1 MYNYSSTFLYKFF
14 LMPNITYIDGK
25 YLNYEDSKIHINDR
39 GYHFGDA
46 VYEVIV
52 FNKNIFYDF
61 DGHIQRLF
69 KSLTSLE
76 IKFSLSSSSLKII
89 INNLIRLNKANIGSV
104 YIQVSRGV
112 AERNHSFHD
121 LNIKPILTII
131 VTKKSNIGNNL
142 NGVKAITLND
152 NRWSRPDIK
161 TTQLLPNVLAKT
173 LANKNNAYESIFID
187 DEGFVTEG
195 SSSNIWVLNKENQ
208 LITRNLDGKIL
219 SGITRNSISLF
230 AKKNNIMVI
239 EKKFTQIELYN
250 AKEVFLTSASS
261 FIMPIIQID
270 DQNINQ
276 GLVGN
281 ISLELRKLY
290 FDNFKHS

>member
-1 MYNYSSTFLYKFF
+1 
-14 LMPNITYIDGK
+14 MPNITYIDGK

-89 INNLIRLNKANIGSV
+89 INNLIRLNKADIGSV

-112 AERNHSFHD
+112 AERNHSFHG
-121 LNIKPILTII
+121 LNIKPILSII
-131 VTKKSNIGNNL
+131 VSKKSNIENNL

-230 AKKNNIMVI
+230 AKKNNIKVV
-239 EKKFTQIELYN
+239 EKKFTKIELYN

-261 FIMPIIQID
+261 FIMPIVQID

-281 ISLELRKLY
+281 VSLELRKLY

>member
-1 MYNYSSTFLYKFF
+1 
-14 LMPNITYIDGK
+14 MPNITYIDGK
-25 YLNYEDSKIHINDR
+25 YLNYEDSKIHVNDR

-69 KSLTSLE
+69 KSLKSLE

-89 INNLIRLNKANIGSV
+89 INNLIRLNKAIIGSV

-112 AERNHSFHD
+112 AERNHSFHG

-131 VTKKSNIGNNL
+131 LTKKSNIENNI

-173 LANKNNAYESIFID
+173 LANKNNAYECIFID

-230 AKKNNIMVI
+230 AKKNNITVV

-261 FIMPIIQID
+261 FIMPIVQID

>member
-1 MYNYSSTFLYKFF
+1 
-14 LMPNITYIDGK
+14 MPSITYIDGK
-25 YLNYEDSKIHINDR
+25 YLNYEDSKIHVNDR

-52 FNKNIFYDF
+52 FNKNIFYDY

-69 KSLTSLE
+69 KSLKSLE

-89 INNLIRLNKANIGSV
+89 INNLIRLNKAIIGSV

-112 AERNHSFHD
+112 AERNHSFHG

-131 VTKKSNIGNNL
+131 LTKKSNIENNI

-173 LANKNNAYESIFID
+173 LANKNNAYECIFID
-187 DEGFVTEG
+187 DEGYVTEG
-195 SSSNIWVLNKENQ
+195 SSSNIWALNKENQ

-230 AKKNNIMVI
+230 AKKNNITVV

-261 FIMPIIQID
+261 FIMPIVQID
-270 DQNINQ
+270 DQIINQ
-276 GLVGN
+276 CLVGN

>member
-1 MYNYSSTFLYKFF
+1 
-14 LMPNITYIDGK
+14 MPNITYIDGK

-76 IKFSLSSSSLKII
+76 IKFSVSSSSLKII

-112 AERNHSFHD
+112 AERNHSFHG

-131 VTKKSNIGNNL
+131 VTKKSNIENNL

-230 AKKNNIMVI
+230 AKKNNITVI

-270 DQNINQ
+270 DQNIDQ

-290 FDNFKHS
+290 FNNFKHS

>member
-1 MYNYSSTFLYKFF
+1 
-14 LMPNITYIDGK
+14 MPNITYIDGK

-76 IKFSLSSSSLKII
+76 IEFSVSSSSLKII

-112 AERNHSFHD
+112 AERNHSFHG

-131 VTKKSNIGNNL
+131 VSKKSNIENNL

-219 SGITRNSISLF
+219 PGITRNSISLF
-230 AKKNNIMVI
+230 AKKNNITVV

-261 FIMPIIQID
+261 FIMPIVKID

-281 ISLELRKLY
+281 VSLELRKLY

>member
-1 MYNYSSTFLYKFF
+1 
-14 LMPNITYIDGK
+14 MPNITYIDGK

-69 KSLTSLE
+69 KSLKSLE

-112 AERNHSFHD
+112 AERNHSFHG

-131 VTKKSNIGNNL
+131 VTKKLNIENNL

-187 DEGFVTEG
+187 DKGFVTEG

-230 AKKNNIMVI
+230 AKKNNITVV
-239 EKKFTQIELYN
+239 EKKFTQIELYS

-261 FIMPIIQID
+261 FIMPIVQID

-281 ISLELRKLY
+281 ISLKLRKLY
-290 FDNFKHS
+290 FDNFKH

>member
-1 MYNYSSTFLYKFF
+1 
-14 LMPNITYIDGK
+14 MPNITYIDGK

-61 DGHIQRLF
+61 DGHIERLF
-69 KSLTSLE
+69 KSLKSLE

-89 INNLIRLNKANIGSV
+89 INNLIRLNKVNIGSV

-112 AERNHSFHD
+112 AERNHSFHG
-121 LNIKPILTII
+121 LNIKPMLTII
-131 VTKKSNIGNNL
+131 ITKKLNIENNL

-187 DEGFVTEG
+187 DEGYVTEG

-230 AKKNNIMVI
+230 AKNNNITVV

-261 FIMPIIQID
+261 FIMPIIKID

>member
-1 MYNYSSTFLYKFF
+1 
-14 LMPNITYIDGK
+14 MPNITYIDGK

-89 INNLIRLNKANIGSV
+89 INNLIRLNKANIGSI

-112 AERNHSFHD
+112 AERNHSFYG

-131 VTKKSNIGNNL
+131 VTKKSNIENNL

-230 AKKNNIMVI
+230 AKKNNITVI

-261 FIMPIIQID
+261 FIMPIVQID

-290 FDNFKHS
+290 FNNFKHS

>member
-1 MYNYSSTFLYKFF
+1 
-14 LMPNITYIDGK
+14 MPNITYIDGK

-112 AERNHSFHD
+112 AERNHSFHG

-131 VTKKSNIGNNL
+131 VSKKSNIENNL

-195 SSSNIWVLNKENQ
+195 SSSNIWVLNKENH

-230 AKKNNIMVI
+230 AKKNNIKVV
-239 EKKFTQIELYN
+239 EKKFTKIELYN

-261 FIMPIIQID
+261 FIMPIVQID

>member
-1 MYNYSSTFLYKFF
+1 
-14 LMPNITYIDGK
+14 MPNITYIDGK

-61 DGHIQRLF
+61 DGHIKRLF

-89 INNLIRLNKANIGSV
+89 INNLIRLNKANIGSI

-112 AERNHSFHD
+112 AERNHSFHG

-131 VTKKSNIGNNL
+131 VTKKSNIENNL

-230 AKKNNIMVI
+230 AKKNNITVV

-290 FDNFKHS
+290 FNNFKHS

>member
-1 MYNYSSTFLYKFF
+1 
-14 LMPNITYIDGK
+14 MPNITYIDGK

-69 KSLTSLE
+69 KSLKSLE

-89 INNLIRLNKANIGSV
+89 INNLIRLNKANIGSI

-112 AERNHSFHD
+112 AERNHSFHG

-131 VTKKSNIGNNL
+131 VTKKSNIENNL

-230 AKKNNIMVI
+230 AKKNNITVV
-239 EKKFTQIELYN
+239 EKKFTQTELYN

-261 FIMPIIQID
+261 FIMPIVQID

-281 ISLELRKLY
+281 VSLELRKLY

>member
-1 MYNYSSTFLYKFF
+1 
-14 LMPNITYIDGK
+14 MPNITYIDGK
-25 YLNYEDSKIHINDR
+25 YLNYEDSKIHVNDR

-61 DGHIQRLF
+61 DDHIQRLF
-69 KSLTSLE
+69 KSLKSLE

-89 INNLIRLNKANIGSV
+89 INNLIRLNKAIIGSV

-112 AERNHSFHD
+112 AERNHSFHG

-131 VTKKSNIGNNL
+131 LTKKSNIENNI

-187 DEGFVTEG
+187 DEGYVTEG

-230 AKKNNIMVI
+230 AKKNNITVV

-261 FIMPIIQID
+261 FIMPIVQID

>member
-1 MYNYSSTFLYKFF
+1 
-14 LMPNITYIDGK
+14 MPNITYIDGK
-25 YLNYEDSKIHINDR
+25 YLNYEDSKIHVNDR

-52 FNKNIFYDF
+52 FNKNIFYDY

-69 KSLTSLE
+69 KSLKSLE

-89 INNLIRLNKANIGSV
+89 INNLIRLNKAIIGSV

-112 AERNHSFHD
+112 AERNHSFHG

-131 VTKKSNIGNNL
+131 LTKKSNIENNI

-195 SSSNIWVLNKENQ
+195 SSSNIWVLNKEHQ

-230 AKKNNIMVI
+230 AKKNNITVV

-261 FIMPIIQID
+261 FIMPIVQID

-276 GLVGN
+276 GIVGN

>member
-1 MYNYSSTFLYKFF
+1 
-14 LMPNITYIDGK
+14 MPNIIYINGK
-25 YLNYEDSKIHINDR
+25 YSNYEDAKIHVNDR

-52 FNKNIFYDF
+52 FNKKIFYDF

-69 KSLTSLE
+69 NSLKSLE
-76 IKFSLSSSSLKII
+76 IKFSFSISSLKLII
-89 INNLIRLNKANIGSV
+89 KNLIRMNRANVGSV
-104 YIQVSRGV
+104 YIQVSRGIS
-112 AERNHSFHD
+112 ERNHSYYG

-131 VTKKSNIGNNL
+131 VTKKSNIDNNVK
-142 NGVKAITLND
+142 GVKAITLID

-161 TTQLLPNVLAKT
+161 TTQLLPNVMAKT
-173 LANKNNAYESIFID
+173 MAVKHNAYESIFID
-187 DEGFVTEG
+187 NNGYVTEG
-195 SSSNIWVLNKENQ
+195 SSSNIWILNNENE

-230 AKKNNIMVI
+230 AKKNKIKVV
-239 EKKFTQIELYN
+239 ELKFTREELYG

-261 FIMPIIQID
+261 FVIPIIQID
-270 DQNINQ
+270 NNKINK

-281 ISLELRKLY
+281 ISLDLRKLY
-290 FDNFKHS
+290 FDNFKNL

>member
-1 MYNYSSTFLYKFF
+1 
-14 LMPNITYIDGK
+14 MPNITYIDGK

-46 VYEVIV
+46 IYEVIV

-112 AERNHSFHD
+112 AERNHSFHG

-131 VTKKSNIGNNL
+131 VSKKSNIENNL

-195 SSSNIWVLNKENQ
+195 SSSNIWVLNKDNQ

-230 AKKNNIMVI
+230 AKKNNITVV

-261 FIMPIIQID
+261 FIMPIVQID

-281 ISLELRKLY
+281 VSLELRKLY

>member
-1 MYNYSSTFLYKFF
+1 
-14 LMPNITYIDGK
+14 MPNITYIDGK
-25 YLNYEDSKIHINDR
+25 YLNYEDSKIHVNDR

-46 VYEVIV
+46 VYEVII
-52 FNKNIFYDF
+52 FNKNIFYDY

-69 KSLTSLE
+69 KSLKSLE

-89 INNLIRLNKANIGSV
+89 INNLIRLNKAIIGSV

-112 AERNHSFHD
+112 AERNHSFHG

-131 VTKKSNIGNNL
+131 LTKKSNIENNI

-187 DEGFVTEG
+187 DEGYVTEG

-230 AKKNNIMVI
+230 AKKNNITVV

-290 FDNFKHS
+290 FNNFKHS

>member
-1 MYNYSSTFLYKFF
+1 
-14 LMPNITYIDGK
+14 MPNITYIDGK
-25 YLNYEDSKIHINDR
+25 YLNYEDSKIHVNDR

-52 FNKNIFYDF
+52 FNKNIFYDY

-69 KSLTSLE
+69 KSLKSLE

-89 INNLIRLNKANIGSV
+89 INNLIRLNKAIIGSV

-112 AERNHSFHD
+112 AERNHSFHG

-131 VTKKSNIGNNL
+131 LTKKSNIENNI

-187 DEGFVTEG
+187 DEGYVTEG

-230 AKKNNIMVI
+230 AKKNNITVV

-261 FIMPIIQID
+261 FIMPIVKID

>member
-1 MYNYSSTFLYKFF
+1 
-14 LMPNITYIDGK
+14 MPNITYIDGK

-69 KSLTSLE
+69 KSLKSLE

-89 INNLIRLNKANIGSV
+89 INNLIRLNKANIGSI

-112 AERNHSFHD
+112 AERNHSFHG

-131 VTKKSNIGNNL
+131 VTKKSNIENNL

-219 SGITRNSISLF
+219 SGITRNSISSF
-230 AKKNNIMVI
+230 AKKNNITVV

-261 FIMPIIQID
+261 FIMPIVQID

-290 FDNFKHS
+290 FNNFKHS

>member
-1 MYNYSSTFLYKFF
+1 
-14 LMPNITYIDGK
+14 MPNITYIDGK

-46 VYEVIV
+46 IYEVIV

-112 AERNHSFHD
+112 AERNHSFHG

-131 VTKKSNIGNNL
+131 VSKKSNIENDL

-230 AKKNNIMVI
+230 AKKNNIKVV
-239 EKKFTQIELYN
+239 EKKFTKIELYN

-261 FIMPIIQID
+261 FIMPIVQID

>member
-1 MYNYSSTFLYKFF
+1 
-14 LMPNITYIDGK
+14 MPNITYIDGK

-46 VYEVIV
+46 IYEVIV

-69 KSLTSLE
+69 KSLKSLE
-76 IKFSLSSSSLKII
+76 IEFSLSSSSLKII
-89 INNLIRLNKANIGSV
+89 INNLIRLNKADIGSV

-112 AERNHSFHD
+112 AERNHSFHG

-131 VTKKSNIGNNL
+131 VSKKSNIENNL

-195 SSSNIWVLNKENQ
+195 SSSNIWVLNKENH

-230 AKKNNIMVI
+230 AKKNNIKVV
-239 EKKFTQIELYN
+239 EKKFTKIELYN

-261 FIMPIIQID
+261 FIMPIVQID

>member
-1 MYNYSSTFLYKFF
+1 
-14 LMPNITYIDGK
+14 MPNITYIDGK

-89 INNLIRLNKANIGSV
+89 INNLIRLNKANIGSI

-112 AERNHSFHD
+112 AERNHSFHG

-131 VTKKSNIGNNL
+131 VTKKSNLENNL

-230 AKKNNIMVI
+230 AKKNNITVI

-261 FIMPIIQID
+261 FIMPIVQID

-290 FDNFKHS
+290 FNNFKHS

>member
-1 MYNYSSTFLYKFF
+1 
-14 LMPNITYIDGK
+14 MPNITYIDGK

-89 INNLIRLNKANIGSV
+89 INNLIRLNKANIGSI

-112 AERNHSFHD
+112 AERNHSFHG

-131 VTKKSNIGNNL
+131 VTKKSNIENNL

-230 AKKNNIMVI
+230 AKKNNITVI

-290 FDNFKHS
+290 FNNFKHS

>member
-1 MYNYSSTFLYKFF
+1 
-14 LMPNITYIDGK
+14 MPNITYINGK
-25 YLNYEDSKIHINDR
+25 YLNYEDSKIHVNDR

-69 KSLTSLE
+69 KSLKSLE

-89 INNLIRLNKANIGSV
+89 INNLIRLNKAIIGSV

-112 AERNHSFHD
+112 AERNHSFHG
-121 LNIKPILTII
+121 LNIEPILTII
-131 VTKKSNIGNNL
+131 LTKKSNIQNDL

-187 DEGFVTEG
+187 NEGYVTEG

-230 AKKNNIMVI
+230 AKKNNITVV

-261 FIMPIIQID
+261 FIMPIVKID

>member
-1 MYNYSSTFLYKFF
+1 
-14 LMPNITYIDGK
+14 MPNITYIDGK

-69 KSLTSLE
+69 KSLKSLE

-112 AERNHSFHD
+112 AERNHSFHG

-131 VTKKSNIGNNL
+131 VSKKSNIENNL

-230 AKKNNIMVI
+230 AKKNNITVV

-261 FIMPIIQID
+261 FIMPIVQID

>member
-1 MYNYSSTFLYKFF
+1 
-14 LMPNITYIDGK
+14 MPNITYIDGK
-25 YLNYEDSKIHINDR
+25 YLNYEDSKIHVNDR

-61 DGHIQRLF
+61 DAHIQRLF
-69 KSLTSLE
+69 KSLKSLE

-89 INNLIRLNKANIGSV
+89 INNLIRLNKAIIGSV

-112 AERNHSFHD
+112 AERNHSFHG

-131 VTKKSNIGNNL
+131 LTKKSNIENNI

-195 SSSNIWVLNKENQ
+195 SSSNIWILNKENQ

-230 AKKNNIMVI
+230 AKKNNITVV

>member
-1 MYNYSSTFLYKFF
+1 
-14 LMPNITYIDGK
+14 MPNITYIDGK

-69 KSLTSLE
+69 KSLKSLE
-76 IKFSLSSSSLKII
+76 IEFSLSSSSLKII

-112 AERNHSFHD
+112 AERNHSFHG

-131 VTKKSNIGNNL
+131 VTKKSNIENNL

-230 AKKNNIMVI
+230 AKKNNITVV

-261 FIMPIIQID
+261 FIMPIVQID

-281 ISLELRKLY
+281 VSLELRKLY

>member
-1 MYNYSSTFLYKFF
+1 
-14 LMPNITYIDGK
+14 MPNITYIDGK
-25 YLNYEDSKIHINDR
+25 YLNYEDSKIHVNDR

-69 KSLTSLE
+69 KSLKSLE

-89 INNLIRLNKANIGSV
+89 INNLIRLNKAIIGSV

-112 AERNHSFHD
+112 AERNHSFHG

-131 VTKKSNIGNNL
+131 LTKKSNIENNI

-173 LANKNNAYESIFID
+173 LANKNNAYECIFID
-187 DEGFVTEG
+187 DEGYVTEG
-195 SSSNIWVLNKENQ
+195 SSSNIWALNKENQ

-230 AKKNNIMVI
+230 AKKNNITVV

-261 FIMPIIQID
+261 FIMPIVQID
-270 DQNINQ
+270 DHIINQ

-281 ISLELRKLY
+281 IALELRKLY